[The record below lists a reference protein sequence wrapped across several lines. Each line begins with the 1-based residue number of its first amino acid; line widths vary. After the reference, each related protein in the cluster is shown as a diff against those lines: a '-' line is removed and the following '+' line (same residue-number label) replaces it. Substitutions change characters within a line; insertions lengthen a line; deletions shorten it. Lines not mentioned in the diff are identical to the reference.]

1 MAASEDK
8 ARIGFIGVGFMGH
21 GMAKNLMEKGHPMQ
35 VIGNRNR
42 QPVDDLIARGATE
55 ADSPAAMAA
64 SVDII
69 HLCLPNSAS
78 VEGVMRGPDG
88 IIAHARPGLIV
99 IDTTTADPA
108 STVALAA
115 ELAAKGGTLVDAPLG
130 RTPKEAEAG
139 TLDAMVGAD
148 EATFAQVL
156 PVIEC
161 WASNINHVGPT
172 GSAHKMKLIMN
183 FIAMGYAAL
192 YAEALTTA
200 AKSGIAPQVVQ
211 KVIGSS
217 RMSNGFFDTFMAG
230 AVGRDREVHKFT
242 ITNAAKDL
250 RYAAGMAM
258 LGGMANPMGAAMR
271 SMFAEAEASG
281 HGASFVPELADL
293 FAAANGLDLA
303 EAVAKGAKG

>member
-1 MAASEDK
+1 MTEARTEK
-8 ARIGFIGVGFMGH
+8 PRIGFIGVGFMGH
-21 GMAKNLMEKGHPMQ
+21 GIAKNLIEKGHAMQ

-42 QPVDDLIARGATE
+42 QPVEDLLARGATE
-55 ADSPAAMAA
+55 AASPAAMAG

-78 VEGVMRGPDG
+78 VEAVMRGPDG
-88 IIAHARPGLIV
+88 ILAGARPGLTV
-99 IDTTTADPA
+99 IDTTTADPG
-108 STVALAA
+108 STVALAG
-115 ELAAKGGTLVDAPLG
+115 ELAARGGTLVDAPLG

-139 TLDAMVGAD
+139 TLDAMVGCDA
-148 EATFAQVL
+148 ATFQRIL
-156 PVIEC
+156 PVIRC
-161 WASNINHVGPT
+161 WAANINHVGPT

-200 AKSGIAPQVVQ
+200 AKAGIAPQAVQ

-217 RMSNGFFDTFMAG
+217 RMANGFFETFMTG
-230 AVGRDREVHKFT
+230 PVGRDREVHKFT

-250 RYAAGMAM
+250 RYCAQMAM
-258 LGGMANPMGAAMR
+258 AGGMANPMGAAMR
-271 SMFAEAEASG
+271 SMFAQAEAAG
-281 HGASFVPELADL
+281 HGGDFVPQLADL

-303 EAVAKGAKG
+303 DAVKRGA

>member
-1 MAASEDK
+1 MREARTEK
-8 ARIGFIGVGFMGH
+8 PRIGFIGVGFMGH
-21 GMAKNLMEKGHPMQ
+21 GMAKNLIEKGHAMQ

-42 QPVDDLIARGATE
+42 QPVEDLLTRGATE
-55 ADSPAAMAA
+55 AASPAAMAA

-78 VEGVMRGPDG
+78 VEAVMRGPDG
-88 IIAHARPGLIV
+88 VLAGARPGLTV
-99 IDTTTADPA
+99 IDTTTADPG
-108 STVALAA
+108 STVALAE
-115 ELAAKGGTLVDAPLG
+115 ELAARGGTLVDAPLG

-139 TLDAMVGAD
+139 TLDAMVGCDA
-148 EATFAQVL
+148 ATFQRIL
-156 PVIEC
+156 PVIRC
-161 WASNINHVGPT
+161 WAANINHVGPT

-192 YAEALTTA
+192 YDEALTTA
-200 AKSGIAPQVVQ
+200 AKAGIAPQTVQ

-217 RMSNGFFDTFMAG
+217 RMANGFFETFMTG

-250 RYAAGMAM
+250 RYCAQMAM
-258 LGGMANPMGAAMR
+258 AGGMANPMGAAMR
-271 SMFAEAEASG
+271 SMFAQAEAAG
-281 HGASFVPELADL
+281 HGGDFVPQLADL

-303 EAVAKGAKG
+303 DAVKRGA

>member
-1 MAASEDK
+1 MTEARTEK
-8 ARIGFIGVGFMGH
+8 PRIGFIGVGFMGH
-21 GMAKNLMEKGHPMQ
+21 GMAKNLIEKGYAMQ

-42 QPVDDLIARGATE
+42 QPVEDLLTRGATE
-55 ADSPAAMAA
+55 AASPAAMAA

-78 VEGVMRGPDG
+78 VEAVMRGPDG
-88 IIAHARPGLIV
+88 ILAGARPGLTV
-99 IDTTTADPA
+99 IDTTTADPG
-108 STVALAA
+108 STVALAG
-115 ELAAKGGTLVDAPLG
+115 ELAARGGTLVDAPLG

-139 TLDAMVGAD
+139 TLDSMVGCD
-148 EATFAQVL
+148 EATFQRIL
-156 PVIEC
+156 PVIRC
-161 WASNINHVGPT
+161 WAANINHVGPV
-172 GSAHKMKLIMN
+172 GAAHKMKLVMN

-200 AKSGIAPQVVQ
+200 AKAGIAPQTVQ

-217 RMSNGFFDTFMAG
+217 RMANGFFETFMTG

-250 RYAAGMAM
+250 RYCAQMAM
-258 LGGMANPMGAAMR
+258 AGGMANPMGAAMR
-271 SMFAEAEASG
+271 LMFAQAEAAG
-281 HGASFVPELADL
+281 HGGDFVPQLADL

-303 EAVAKGAKG
+303 DAVKRGA

>member
-1 MAASEDK
+1 MTEAKTEK
-8 ARIGFIGVGFMGH
+8 PRIGFIGVGFMGH
-21 GMAKNLMEKGHPMQ
+21 GMAKNLIEKGHAMQ

-42 QPVDDLIARGATE
+42 QPVEDLLTRGATE
-55 ADSPAAMAA
+55 AASPAAMAA

-78 VEGVMRGPDG
+78 VEAVMRGPDG
-88 IIAHARPGLIV
+88 ILAGARPGLIV
-99 IDTTTADPA
+99 IDTTTADPG
-108 STVALAA
+108 STVALAE
-115 ELAAKGGTLVDAPLG
+115 ELAARGGTLVDAPLG

-139 TLDAMVGAD
+139 TLDAMVGCD
-148 EATFAQVL
+148 EATFQRIL
-156 PVIEC
+156 PVIRC
-161 WASNINHVGPT
+161 WAANINHVGPV
-172 GSAHKMKLIMN
+172 GAAHKMKLVMN

-200 AKSGIAPQVVQ
+200 AKAGISPQTVQ

-217 RMSNGFFDTFMAG
+217 RMANGFFETFMTG

-250 RYAAGMAM
+250 RYCSQMAM
-258 LGGMANPMGAAMR
+258 AGGMANPMGAAMR
-271 SMFAEAEASG
+271 SMFAQAEAAG
-281 HGASFVPELADL
+281 HGGDFVPQLADL

-303 EAVAKGAKG
+303 DAVKRGA

>member
-1 MAASEDK
+1 MTEAKTEK
-8 ARIGFIGVGFMGH
+8 PRIGFIGVGFMGH
-21 GMAKNLMEKGHPMQ
+21 GMAKNLIEKGHAMQ

-42 QPVDDLIARGATE
+42 QPVEDLLTRGATE
-55 ADSPAAMAA
+55 AASPAAMAA

-78 VEGVMRGPDG
+78 VEAVMRCPDG
-88 IIAHARPGLIV
+88 ILAGARPGLTV
-99 IDTTTADPA
+99 IDTTTADPG
-108 STVALAA
+108 STVALAE
-115 ELAAKGGTLVDAPLG
+115 ELAARGGTLVDAPLG

-139 TLDAMVGAD
+139 TLDAMVGCD
-148 EATFAQVL
+148 EATFQRIL
-156 PVIEC
+156 PVIRC
-161 WASNINHVGPT
+161 WAANINHVGPV
-172 GSAHKMKLIMN
+172 GAAHKMKLVMN

-200 AKSGIAPQVVQ
+200 AKAGISPQTVQ

-217 RMSNGFFDTFMAG
+217 RMANGFFETFMTG

-250 RYAAGMAM
+250 RYCSQMAM
-258 LGGMANPMGAAMR
+258 AGGMANPMGAAMR
-271 SMFAEAEASG
+271 SMFAQAEAAG
-281 HGASFVPELADL
+281 HGGDFVPQLADL

-303 EAVAKGAKG
+303 DAVKRGA

>member
-1 MAASEDK
+1 MAK
-8 ARIGFIGVGFMGH
+8 IGFIGVGFMGH
-21 GMAKNLMEKGHPMQ
+21 GMAKNLLEKGHTVQ

-55 ADSPAAMAA
+55 AASPAAMAGA
-64 SVDII
+64 VEII

-78 VEGVMRGPDG
+78 VEGVMRGRQG

-108 STVALAA
+108 STIALAA
-115 ELAAKGGTLVDAPLG
+115 ELAEKGGTLVDAPLG

-148 EATFAQVL
+148 DATFAAVL
-156 PVIEC
+156 PVIRC
-161 WASNINHVGPT
+161 WAANINHVGPV
-172 GSAHKMKLIMN
+172 GSAHKMKLVMN

-200 AKSGIAPQVVQ
+200 AKSGIAPQVVR

-217 RMSNGFFDTFMAG
+217 RMSNGFFETFMQG
-230 AVGRDREVHKFT
+230 AVGRDPEVHKFT

-271 SMFAEAEASG
+271 SIFAQAEASG
-281 HGASFVPELADL
+281 HGAAFVPQLADI

-303 EAVAKGAKG
+303 EAVAKGAEG

>member
-1 MAASEDK
+1 MTEARTEK
-8 ARIGFIGVGFMGH
+8 PRIGFIGVGFMGH
-21 GMAKNLMEKGHPMQ
+21 GMAKNLIEKGHAMQ

-42 QPVDDLIARGATE
+42 QPVEDLLTRGATE
-55 ADSPAAMAA
+55 AASPAAMAA

-78 VEGVMRGPDG
+78 VEAVMRGPDG
-88 IIAHARPGLIV
+88 ILAGARPGLIV
-99 IDTTTADPA
+99 IDTTTANPG
-108 STVALAA
+108 STVALAE
-115 ELAAKGGTLVDAPLG
+115 ELAARGGTLVDAPLG

-139 TLDAMVGAD
+139 TLDAMVGCD
-148 EATFAQVL
+148 EATFQRIL
-156 PVIEC
+156 PVIRC
-161 WASNINHVGPT
+161 WAANINHVGPT

-200 AKSGIAPQVVQ
+200 AKAGIAPQTVQ

-217 RMSNGFFDTFMAG
+217 RMANGFFETFMTG

-250 RYAAGMAM
+250 RYCAQMAM
-258 LGGMANPMGAAMR
+258 AGGMANPMGAAMR
-271 SMFAEAEASG
+271 SMFAQAEAAG
-281 HGASFVPELADL
+281 HGGDFVPQLADL

-303 EAVAKGAKG
+303 DAVKRGA